1 MFIDEA
7 KIWIKAGDGGH
18 GCVSFRREKFLPKG
32 GPDGGDGG
40 KGGNVYFKVEE
51 NLDTLRDFAGK
62 HHWKAKNG
70 RHGRGSDRHGANGE
84 DLTIKVPPGTLIYD
98 DDLNI
103 LLKDLDNTGVKIRV
117 CLGGRGGTGNK
128 AFATPTNQAPR
139 IATKGKKGQE

>member
-40 KGGNVYFKVEE
+40 KGGNVYFETAE

-62 HHWKAKNG
+62 HHWQAKNG
-70 RHGRGSDRHGANGE
+70 RYGRGGNKHGANGD
-84 DLTIKVPPGTLIYD
+84 DLIIKVPPGTLIYD

-103 LLKDLDNTGVKIRV
+103 LLKDLDNVGIKVRV
-117 CLGGRGGTGNK
+117 CLGGSSSQNSY
-128 AFATPTNQAPR
+128 
-139 IATKGKKGQE
+139 KG